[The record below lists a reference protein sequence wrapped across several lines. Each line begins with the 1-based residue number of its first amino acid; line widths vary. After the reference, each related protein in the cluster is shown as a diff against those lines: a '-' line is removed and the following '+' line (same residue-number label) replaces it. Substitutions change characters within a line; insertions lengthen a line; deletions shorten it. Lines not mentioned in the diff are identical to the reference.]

1 MGELTEGRGQ
11 TWKMSDLF
19 QMFLCEIRVKDMTGN
34 MVAVLFR
41 GSMRTFLHCMRSFQ
55 NKT

>member
-19 QMFLCEIRVKDMTGN
+19 QMFLCEIRVKHMTGN
-34 MVAVLFR
+34 VVAVLFR
-41 GSMRTFLHCMRSFQ
+41 GGYENIFVLYAVFLV
-55 NKT
+55 

>member
-19 QMFLCEIRVKDMTGN
+19 QMFLCEIRVKHMTGN

-41 GSMRTFLHCMRSFQ
+41 GAMRTFLHCRRSF
-55 NKT
+55 